1 MLSCDGQLLIKILSN
16 VIVMS
21 TWLIDSLVILNHALT
36 YTHCTSY
43 FTNFNFKTTFFQS
56 TIFFINDIQ
65 CFKQVLSI
73 NICPFT
79 QCIPQMKV
87 FFWFSFCGANVLEY
101 IGLVITKHNEI
112 CQRSFVIFPPHL
124 LFFSNSCFT
133 IKCSVWIEKISKMV
147 INKTFIIK

>member
-1 MLSCDGQLLIKILSN
+1 
-16 VIVMS
+16 MS
-21 TWLIDSLVILNHALT
+21 F
-36 YTHCTSY
+36 YTMYT
-43 FTNFNFKTTFFQS
+43 TNES
-56 TIFFINDIQ
+56 
-65 CFKQVLSI
+65 
-73 NICPFT
+73 
-79 QCIPQMKV
+79 

-147 INKTFIIK
+147 INKTYNKIDYSFHLVITMGIFLLPSLSNVLCFTLKCWWFPSEMWHKLLLLQAWPIEYTNTT

>member
-16 VIVMS
+16 VLVMS

-43 FTNFNFKTTFFQS
+43 FTKFNFKTTFFQS
-56 TIFFINDIQ
+56 TIFFINDIS
-65 CFKQVLSI
+65 FKYKHMSFYTMYTT
-73 NICPFT
+73 NES
-79 QCIPQMKV
+79 

-112 CQRSFVIFPPHL
+112 CQRSFAIFPPHL